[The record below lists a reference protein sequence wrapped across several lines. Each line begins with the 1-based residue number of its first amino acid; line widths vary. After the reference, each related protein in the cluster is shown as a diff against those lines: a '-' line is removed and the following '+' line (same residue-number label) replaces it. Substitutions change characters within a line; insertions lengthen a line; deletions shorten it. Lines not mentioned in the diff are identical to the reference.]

1 MSRLAS
7 AFRYLDI
14 LAPDITLNVRG
25 KSSIKTLPGAVL
37 SICYTALVIYF
48 VVLQLSQYLDTSSPQ
63 VMQEK
68 SRTGNYIDIDLIK
81 NKHIPMVNI
90 VQGTGT
96 SNTHVTTFEESQ
108 SYATIRLDL
117 LHYKLAASLTDF
129 DVTVTPLPAV
139 DCAKLME
146 EGNLDKDLLSG
157 FFLEG
162 NSKMVSGI
170 CFNTSGIEAVLKGS
184 NTQVPATFA
193 QLSILPCSLP
203 DPTKCQPLS
212 QLATAYVS
220 VIYIEPEVNY
230 ANRDKP
236 IGYLT
241 NPDVYLPVNPVMHND
256 MKQKLV
262 NNEIVD
268 DNGFLFP
275 TTSVINY
282 TATDKLESYSKYRDA
297 SQITCTFL
305 EIVNQ
310 KCRPYISIFTISTNN
325 KVTTRRIYKGLL
337 ETLGEIGGLRDLVTP
352 VFILLY
358 IFYHQSASKSEIVKA
373 AFKLE
378 QKPNKKNCGC
388 IKKKVV
394 GPSQSQI
401 MEVKGDAIQ
410 VPAEVIDLAYKQIE
424 SSLDIVEIAKEAASL
439 RYLIT
444 ALLDSESRVA
454 LPTVFCMSQARKEIA
469 KKVSNTK
476 GSDPS
481 PQLSE
486 TIEKI
491 KTINPTYSSPFGNEL
506 AEETVAMSPS
516 ESPAGGTNQSLARG
530 SILNHQLKHLIRHL
544 TLGLLSST
552 SPLRNSTPLTIMNS
566 PVQLQDQ
573 SPRVPEGSYSK
584 LKKIKVGGGTGQIM
598 KIQPSSDAK

>member
-14 LAPDITLNVRG
+14 LAPEITLKVRG
-25 KSSIKTLPGAVL
+25 KSSIKTLPGAML
-37 SICYTALVIYF
+37 SLCYTAVIVYF
-48 VVLQLSQYLDTSSPQ
+48 IVLQLSQYLDTSSPQ
-63 VMQEK
+63 IMQVK
-68 SRTGNYIDIDLIK
+68 TRTGNYIDIDLIK

-90 VQGTGT
+90 VQGTQNIT
-96 SNTHVTTFEESQ
+96 SFEESQ
-108 SYATIRLDL
+108 SYATVMMNM

-129 DVTVTPLPAV
+129 ELTVTPLPAV
-139 DCAKLME
+139 DCAKLIE

-162 NSKMVSGI
+162 NSKMFSGI
-170 CFNTSGIEAVLKGS
+170 CFNTSGVEAVLKGS

-212 QLATAYVS
+212 QLSDAYVS
-220 VIYIEPEVNY
+220 LIYIEPEVNY

-236 IGYLT
+236 IGYLA
-241 NPDVYLPVNPVMHND
+241 NSDIYMPINPVMHND
-256 MKQKLV
+256 MAHKLI

-268 DNGFLFP
+268 DNGFLFH
-275 TTSVINY
+275 TKSVVNY
-282 TATDKLESYSKYRDA
+282 TASDKLESYSKYRDA

-310 KCRPYISIFTISTNN
+310 KCRPYISIFSISTNN

-352 VFILLY
+352 VFVLLY

-394 GPSQSQI
+394 SPSQTQT
-401 MEVKGDAIQ
+401 MELKGDAIQ
-410 VPAEVIDLAYKQIE
+410 VPAEVIDQAYKQIE

-439 RYLIT
+439 RYLII
-444 ALLDSESRVA
+444 ALLDTETRVA
-454 LPTVFCMSQARKEIA
+454 LPTVFCVSQASKEIA
-469 KKVSNTK
+469 KKASNPKSTDI
-476 GSDPS
+476 SLE
-481 PQLSE
+481 LSE

-516 ESPAGGTNQSLARG
+516 ESPTEETNQSLARG

-544 TLGLLSST
+544 TLELLSTT
-552 SPLRNSTPLTIMNS
+552 SPLSNSTPLTIMNS
-566 PVQLQDQ
+566 PVQSQDQ

-584 LKKIKVGGGTGQIM
+584 LKKIKVGGGTRQIK
-598 KIQPSSDAK
+598 KIQPSSNAK